1 MNNNFKYAA
10 MACIFTTLV
19 ASATLVQAGV
29 AVVVGSKSPA
39 GTLTSEQAAQLFL
52 GKTATLP
59 GAGAAVLIDEAEG
72 SPVRDAF
79 YTKVAAKN
87 AQQMKALWS
96 RLLFSGSAQPPK
108 VGTTSADVK
117 HLLNDN
123 PNAVGYLDTADIDGS
138 VKVLLKLD

>member
-1 MNNNFKYAA
+1 MNNNFKHAA
-10 MACIFTTLV
+10 MAGLFATLI
-19 ASATLVQAGV
+19 ASATLAQAGV

-39 GTLTSEQAAQLFL
+39 SMLTSEQASQLFL

-108 VGTTSADVK
+108 VGNTSADVK

-123 PNAVGYLDTADIDGS
+123 PNAVGYLDTSELDGS